1 MRVLYVQYTNPGAYP
16 PVVRGAELLA
26 QSGADITL
34 LGVSV
39 PGLDALRVNERPGF
53 RVRYLPSDSAGTGI
67 RARYARYAAWATR
80 EAMRWRPDWVY
91 ASDVLAAPIALAVE
105 ALTGARV
112 AYHEHDA
119 PAVEHPSWA
128 LRQCLAA
135 RRRLVR
141 HAQVVVAPNA
151 ARAARLAAF
160 GGGRSVVTAWN
171 CPRRPASRFPMPRPD
186 HGPLRLA
193 YRGSINA
200 ERFPPA
206 IIDAMV
212 LRRNATVEVV
222 GYETEGSRGYCDQLG
237 ALAMKLG
244 VSERLH
250 VRGTLHAAH
259 ADAVVERCHVGLALM
274 PMTSRDENMRSMAG
288 ASNKVFEYLA
298 AGAVPLVSD
307 LPEWRS
313 TFVEPGYAIA
323 CDPREPASISDA
335 LAWADRNRAAVR
347 AIAAR
352 GWERLCAD
360 WNYETQFAPVL
371 QAIWGSASGRTSR
384 KTDAPSDVQCV
395 S

>member
-26 QSGADITL
+26 QSGAEVTL
-34 LGVSV
+34 LGVRV
-39 PGLDALRVNERPGF
+39 AGLDALRVTEGPGL
-53 RVRYLPSDSAGTGI
+53 RARCLPSERGGSGI
-67 RARYARYAAWATR
+67 KARYARYAAWATR

-91 ASDVLAAPIALAVE
+91 ASDVLAAPIALAIA

-112 AYHEHDA
+112 VYHEHDA

-141 HAQVVVAPNA
+141 DAQVVVAPNA

-160 GGGRSVVTAWN
+160 RGGRSVVTAWN
-171 CPRRPASRFPMPRPD
+171 CPRRPTDRLPMPRSD

-200 ERFPPA
+200 ERFPPS
-206 IIDAMV
+206 IIEAV
-212 LRRNATVEVV
+212 RRGGSVAVEVV
-222 GYETEGSRGYCDQLG
+222 GYETEGSRGYCDQLA
-237 ALAMKLG
+237 ALATKLG
-244 VSERLH
+244 VPERVRLH
-250 VRGTLHAAH
+250 GTLPAPH

-307 LPEWRS
+307 LPEWR
-313 TFVEPGYAIA
+313 TEFVEPGYAIA
-323 CDPREPASISDA
+323 CDPREPASVIDA
-335 LAWADRNRAAVR
+335 LAWADRHRADLR
-347 AIAAR
+347 AIALR
-352 GWERLCAD
+352 GWERLRAD

-371 QAIWGSASGRTSR
+371 KAIWGSASDGTPVEAGARR
-384 KTDAPSDVQCV
+384 EVQCV